1 MAVITVCQQPC
12 KWESS
17 TAQAHRQGCS
27 LSIAQEKGKGVQPD
41 SMTSSSEDRH
51 HHNLFEIQR
60 RCNFTKTVSNAF
72 LRHKR
77 IKKLKRISTSTK
89 LAQFCSDEVRLYKK
103 NHSPQCKL
111 RIIIVKTGNKTI
123 RTFIGTLSEN
133 WQAKVECFGIQAA
146 EVVLMH
152 SGLLVSP
159 VEM

>member
-1 MAVITVCQQPC
+1 MAVITECQQPC

-77 IKKLKRISTSTK
+77 IKKLERISTSTK

-103 NHSPQCKL
+103 NHSPECKL
-111 RIIIVKTGNKTI
+111 KIIIASLLLQT
-123 RTFIGTLSEN
+123 RPSRSS
-133 WQAKVECFGIQAA
+133 
-146 EVVLMH
+146 
-152 SGLLVSP
+152 SGLYQKIDRQKLNVLESR
-159 VEM
+159 ERKWC